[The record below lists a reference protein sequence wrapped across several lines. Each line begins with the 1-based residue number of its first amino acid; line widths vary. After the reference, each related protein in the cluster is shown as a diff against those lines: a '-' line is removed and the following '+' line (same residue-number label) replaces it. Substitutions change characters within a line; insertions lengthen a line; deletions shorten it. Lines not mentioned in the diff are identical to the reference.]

1 MKLSSIILTLG
12 LGLVLILLPLT
23 PAINI
28 HTISSSQPE
37 NPLFNTRISRL
48 TRSYES
54 IGYSSYIGQHTTN
67 TLPIPTRTLITHNL
81 ISQLQKIAPTLP
93 TSDQELQQKW
103 HTLLQ
108 LFPTLIEQ
116 LNNVYRENIKD
127 IQTHLSRIKTMDSSS
142 LEQLLFEEL
151 NHLKMDDLQHLK
163 TETQSTS
170 TQINQNLTSGIICNI
185 TSGTIC
191 SITTQPVCALTL
203 QPLCAFITV
212 TPPCL
217 TLMGIRCPTAG
228 LKCNTPTSGT
238 LCQLWGTIGPIIK
251 SILIIV
257 LIGLLLFLPVILLVT
272 IFAPDICTNIQ
283 NRITVWLNCSTNTT
297 DI

>member
-1 MKLSSIILTLG
+1 MKLSSIILTIG
-12 LGLVLILLPLT
+12 LGLILTLLPLT

-28 HTISSSQPE
+28 HTIHSIQTE

-48 TRSYES
+48 TQPYKS
-54 IGYSSYIGQHTTN
+54 IGYSSYIGQDTTN
-67 TLPIPTRTLITHNL
+67 TLPIPTRTLITYDL
-81 ISQLQKIAPTLP
+81 ISRLQTTAPTLP
-93 TSDQELQQKW
+93 SSDQGLQQKW
-103 HTLLQ
+103 QTVLQ
-108 LFPTLIEQ
+108 LLPTLIEQ
-116 LNNVYRENIKD
+116 LNNAYREDINE
-127 IQTHLSRIKTMDSSS
+127 IQTLLSRIKTMDSSS
-142 LEQLLFEEL
+142 LKQLLFNEL
-151 NHLKMDDLQHLK
+151 NHLKMDDLHSLK

-170 TQINQNLTSGIICNI
+170 KQINQNITSGIICNI

-203 QPLCAFITV
+203 QPLCAFITM

-228 LKCNTPTSGT
+228 LKCNAPTTGT
-238 LCQLWGTIGPIIK
+238 LCQLWGKIGPIIK
-251 SILIIV
+251 SILIIL
-257 LIGLLLFLPVILLVT
+257 LIGLVLFLPVILLVT